1 MMKPVGTILAAIARK
16 GGAMQPGEGGRAMQ
30 GLADAFAALIEKR
43 ASKAVKPE
51 SVKDEM
57 AATVKPETAD
67 DASASSPA
75 LLPELV
81 LAAAEQYPDEAKPD
95 APVKPSRKTVRTD
108 GEAAKPQ
115 PVMPSPVDAVMVA
128 AGESAKMSPDSAPEP
143 QIENE
148 PDLPDRQ
155 AQPAKDAAPDVRPE
169 GEEQA
174 ASASS
179 RIVFAKQETHFDTA
193 RFAWTMSG
201 TALPM
206 PAPEA
211 ESAAPPRISAAAF
224 SLAASQASETLKSL
238 TLEIDPGL
246 QQDAVTATLRL
257 RQDQL
262 EVRLETVDNDMA
274 RRLRDA
280 ASALTQSLEQGGY
293 RVETVVVQKG
303 GSPAESTAFMQAMAN
318 QDRSGRSRGR
328 PGRVGRMGDERTVDR
343 RRARAGD
350 IVV

>member
-16 GGAMQPGEGGRAMQ
+16 GGAMQAGAGRDAMQ
-30 GLADAFAALIEKR
+30 GLADAFAALVEKR
-43 ASKAVKPE
+43 AGKTVKPE

-57 AATVKPETAD
+57 AAIAKPGMAD

-81 LAAAEQYPDEAKPD
+81 LAAAEQHPDEAKLD
-95 APVKPSRKTVRTD
+95 APVRPSRKAARVD
-108 GEAAKPQ
+108 SEAAKPQ
-115 PVMPSPVDAVMVA
+115 PVVSLPMDAVMPA
-128 AGESAKMSPDSAPEP
+128 AGDPVKANPDAPEP
-143 QIENE
+143 QAEND
-148 PDLPDRQ
+148 PDLPDQ
-155 AQPAKDAAPDVRPE
+155 PAQPAKDAAPDVRAE

-174 ASASS
+174 TSASS
-179 RIVFAKQETHFDTA
+179 RIVFARQETHFDTA
-193 RFAWTMSG
+193 RFAWTTTG
-201 TALPM
+201 AALPM
-206 PAPEA
+206 PAPEV
-211 ESAAPPRISAAAF
+211 ESAAPPRVSAAAF
-224 SLAASQASETLKSL
+224 SLAAPQASETLKSL

-246 QQDAVTATLRL
+246 QNDAVTATLKL

-262 EVRLETVDNDMA
+262 EVRLETVDSDMA
-274 RRLRDA
+274 QRLRDA

-303 GSPAESTAFMQAMAN
+303 GSPADSTAFMQAMAN

-328 PGRVGRMGDERTVDR
+328 AGREGRMGDERTVDL